1 MTQEEADNL
10 STGDLI
16 TITHRVRSS
25 NDQCN
30 DGAYN
35 VILMGQLDVPTLSG
49 DWRAYEVYDH
59 RGKIKRVTCEQIVR
73 LVDSY

>member
-1 MTQEEADNL
+1 MTHQEAENL

-25 NDQCN
+25 SDQCN

-35 VILMGQLDVPTLSG
+35 VILMGRRDVPTLSG
-49 DWRAYEVYDH
+49 AWTTYEVYTCE
-59 RGKIKRVTCEQIVR
+59 GKIKRVTCEQIVR